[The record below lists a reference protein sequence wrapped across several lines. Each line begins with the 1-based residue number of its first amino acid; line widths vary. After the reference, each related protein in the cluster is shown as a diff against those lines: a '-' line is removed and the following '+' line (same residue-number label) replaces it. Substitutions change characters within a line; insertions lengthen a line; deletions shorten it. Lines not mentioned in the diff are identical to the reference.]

1 MASFCPIKPWLA
13 LIAITSLLP
22 IKWATADTHGGLK
35 LNLELTFGTHN
46 MTSRIGLL
54 AFGTAAESNLATE
67 FGAGIWA
74 QTHIKRFG
82 AGTTG
87 WSLGY
92 DAFGLVGIGDNSN
105 LLGSAL
111 SESVAAP
118 LFRERSEK
126 SFLGVGYG
134 IIDENISG
142 SLSKFGL
149 QRGKLIVRAANKA
162 SSIHVTFANDLRES
176 IMKGG
181 ATDYGQTAAL
191 AIQYNQIRR
200 NSLTQLGFGL
210 DFFTP
215 QPDFNQEPNNPQNSG
230 EGRKRVWYTSK
241 PWDKLFH
248 ANLFFEFAR
257 QDNERAISGKIG
269 VDSHKLGAYSQNK
282 IHDAFGVVP
291 RYPWAI
297 NQDNKLF
304 FEVTATNRVQ

>member
-1 MASFCPIKPWLA
+1 MTSYAIKLWLTLA
-13 LIAITSLLP
+13 TTLLLFVP
-22 IKWATADTHGGLK
+22 NAAHANAHGGLK
-35 LNLELTFGTHN
+35 LNFELTFGTHN

-54 AFGTAAESNLATE
+54 AFGAAAESNLATE
-67 FGAGIWA
+67 FGAGLWA

-87 WSLGY
+87 WSVGY
-92 DAFGLVGIGDNSN
+92 DAFGLVGLGDNSN

-111 SESVAAP
+111 SESVATP
-118 LFRERSEK
+118 IFRERSEK
-126 SFLGVGYG
+126 SFFGVGYG
-134 IIDENISG
+134 VIDENISG

-149 QRGKLIVRAANKA
+149 QRGKLIVRAANKT
-162 SSIHVTFANDLRES
+162 SSIHLTFANDLRES

-215 QPDFNQEPNNPQNSG
+215 QPDYNKEPSNSLNSS
-230 EGRKRVWYTSK
+230 EGRKRVWHTSK
-241 PWDKLFH
+241 PWDKLFN

-257 QDNERAISGKIG
+257 QDDKGAISGKIG
-269 VDSHKLGAYSQNK
+269 VDSPKLGAYAQNK
-282 IHDAFGVVP
+282 IHDGFGLVP

-297 NQDNKLF
+297 DKKNKVF
-304 FEVTATNRVQ
+304 FEVTASKRVQ